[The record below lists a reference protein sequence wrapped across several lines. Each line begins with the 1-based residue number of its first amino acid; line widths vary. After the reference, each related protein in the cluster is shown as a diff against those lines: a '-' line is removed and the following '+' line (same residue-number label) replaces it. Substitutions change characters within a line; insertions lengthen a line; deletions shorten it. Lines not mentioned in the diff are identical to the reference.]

1 MIFNSID
8 FAIFFPIVF
17 FTYWIL
23 FKKNV
28 VARNLFLI
36 GTSYLFYGW
45 WDWRFLLLIILSS
58 VVDFLVG
65 KKIHQHENQKV
76 RKRWLLV
83 SLTIN
88 LGLLGFFKYFNF
100 FIDSFVDSFSFFGA
114 TFDGFSLKIILP
126 VGISF
131 YTFQTLSYTLDIYYK
146 RLKPT
151 KDIFAFFAFVSF
163 FPQLVAGPI
172 ERAKKLLPQFSSIQ
186 SVNYNAIRSGLLLM
200 MWGFFKK
207 IVISDR
213 LAIFVNNVYGD
224 AHNADG
230 ITAAV
235 AMLFFAFQLYLDFS
249 AYSDIAIGAARTL
262 GFDLSTNFKRPY
274 LAKSFSDFWK
284 RWHISLSEWFR
295 DYVYIPLGGNQVSK
309 FKVTRNILIVFLL
322 SGLWHGAS
330 WNFVIW
336 GGINAV
342 FILLFDRFL
351 SNKNNK
357 ILPRILISVFVFST
371 WSLSLVFF
379 RAESFGEAISMY
391 GNLVTPSKQL
401 LYEHGLNSLEFSFTI
416 KLLGLYVVFELF
428 LEKFKNLYSWFVGRH
443 FIIRWFVYLLTVAF
457 ILLFGSYG
465 VGLNDNNFIYFQF

>member
-1 MIFNSID
+1 
-8 FAIFFPIVF
+8 
-17 FTYWIL
+17 
-23 FKKNV
+23 
-28 VARNLFLI
+28 
-36 GTSYLFYGW
+36 
-45 WDWRFLLLIILSS
+45 
-58 VVDFLVG
+58 
-65 KKIHQHENQKV
+65 
-76 RKRWLLV
+76 
-83 SLTIN
+83 
-88 LGLLGFFKYFNF
+88 
-100 FIDSFVDSFSFFGA
+100 
-114 TFDGFSLKIILP
+114 
-126 VGISF
+126 
-131 YTFQTLSYTLDIYYK
+131 
-146 RLKPT
+146 
-151 KDIFAFFAFVSF
+151 
-163 FPQLVAGPI
+163 
-172 ERAKKLLPQFSSIQ
+172 
-186 SVNYNAIRSGLLLM
+186 
-200 MWGFFKK
+200 
-207 IVISDR
+207 
-213 LAIFVNNVYGD
+213 
-224 AHNADG
+224 
-230 ITAAV
+230 
-235 AMLFFAFQLYLDFS
+235 
-249 AYSDIAIGAARTL
+249 
-262 GFDLSTNFKRPY
+262 LSTNFKRPY